1 MHSWNLRFWFQ
12 LICYSYFVTL
22 NLALAF
28 SKRAFSLYWVFSWTP
43 GTSWGPLAPLGEH
56 TPSAVSLWEALVTG
70 IFISLVLAGSGYLHG
85 LRKAALRGLTKIGGI
100 DITVFMMG
108 AEP

>member
-1 MHSWNLRFWFQ
+1 M
-12 LICYSYFVTL
+12 I
-22 NLALAF
+22 
-28 SKRAFSLYWVFSWTP
+28 
-43 GTSWGPLAPLGEH
+43 
-56 TPSAVSLWEALVTG
+56 G

-85 LRKAALRGLTKIGGI
+85 LRKAALCGLTKIGGI